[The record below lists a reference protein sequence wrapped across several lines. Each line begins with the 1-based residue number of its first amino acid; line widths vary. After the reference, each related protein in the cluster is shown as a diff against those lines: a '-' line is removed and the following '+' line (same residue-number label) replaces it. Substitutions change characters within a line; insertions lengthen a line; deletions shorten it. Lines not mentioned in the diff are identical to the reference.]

1 MFQTSNVSLLDM
13 CKESELCYN
22 CTDKIAQEFH
32 LLQLVYDFSFV
43 TGNSQCSEVILSL
56 VCKAVTLYD
65 DSDMATSLDEEC
77 LEVRDNKCAAEWRLV
92 ETFFNITL
100 LDCNSLNDTG
110 DISLSRA
117 PTQSCPDDFGVLCG
131 SICQPLCAE
140 ISLFND
146 AATTAYEV
154 LNIIFHSISVVS
166 GFVTL
171 FACVYDRKKM

>member
-1 MFQTSNVSLLDM
+1 
-13 CKESELCYN
+13 
-22 CTDKIAQEFH
+22 
-32 LLQLVYDFSFV
+32 
-43 TGNSQCSEVILSL
+43 
-56 VCKAVTLYD
+56 
-65 DSDMATSLDEEC
+65 MATSLDEEC